1 VIEGPARSALGNLLP
16 FNRKEWRLA
25 LEVVHLT
32 ADHGS
37 RPREVKAMMFACPN
51 GGDALEH
58 DFGIGNHDLVLW
70 SNLVHHFSA
79 IQNAKLIQRLARSLR
94 PHGVLTA
101 TEPIR
106 SEETTSV
113 DQFAGLNELYFGMTS
128 RSEMWRAPEIAQWQR
143 QAGLKAADGADHVER
158 RLPRRSAGDQVGQR

>member
-1 VIEGPARSALGNLLP
+1 MKFAYH
-16 FNRKEWRLA
+16 EW
-25 LEVVHLT
+25 
-32 ADHGS
+32 
-37 RPREVKAMMFACPN
+37 
-51 GGDALEH
+51 GDALDH
-58 DFGIGNHDLVLW
+58 DFGIGNHDLVLL

-101 TEPIR
+101 IEPIR

-143 QAGLKAADGADHVER
+143 QAGLKPQTEPIMLSGAYLAVQTATKWANDEQHQLGPWLDGPALHRVVEPIAPST
-158 RLPRRSAGDQVGQR
+158 PRMKV